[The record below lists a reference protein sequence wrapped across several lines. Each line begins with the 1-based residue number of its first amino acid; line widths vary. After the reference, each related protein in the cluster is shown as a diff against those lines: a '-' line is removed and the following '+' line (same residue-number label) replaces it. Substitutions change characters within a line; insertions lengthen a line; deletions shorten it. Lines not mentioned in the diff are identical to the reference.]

1 MATNF
6 EQLMNGDDGKPAE
19 GAADPYA
26 KHFEAAGITAED
38 TSGDEAKQGE
48 EQSTGAKSG
57 EEAPKPGSE
66 AKAPDGKVG
75 DSGAKDADGKPI
87 PDSKGKKEEGKTGNA
102 GDLTLQDGSV
112 VKAGAE
118 RRYYEQYHTER
129 QRSADLQNQLKQMT
143 ESRDTHRQRLN
154 EVQQTVQSVQGADP
168 QLVAV
173 GVRMAK
179 DLQRDP
185 VGTLKVMLA
194 EAVAAGYPIEGIGAG
209 VDKMALERIVAQ
221 AALQNTQQ
229 QNNPDQRIDAEVAQE
244 INQFYSSY
252 PDARIHDAVLGA
264 VLRDHPQLSL
274 SEAYFELKQQFIAK
288 GFDWSKPLAEQA
300 TARSADHNKSQQQQ
314 APMPNGRQANAIEPA
329 DKTIVAPANADN
341 GDIVKEAMREA
352 GINI

>member
-38 TSGDEAKQGE
+38 TGGDEAKSGK

-66 AKAPDGKVG
+66 AKAPDGKAG

-154 EVQQTVQSVQGADP
+154 EVQQTVQSIQGADP
-168 QLVAV
+168 ALVAV

-229 QNNPDQRIDAEVAQE
+229 PDQSQQIDQEVAQE

-264 VLRDHPQLSL
+264 VLRDHPQLTL
-274 SEAYFELKQQFIAK
+274 TEAYFELKQQFIAK

-300 TARSADHNKSQQQQ
+300 TARSADHNKSPQ
-314 APMPNGRQANAIEPA
+314 APMPNGRTATAMEAA
-329 DKTIVAPANADN
+329 DKTIVAPANADS
-341 GDIVKEAMREA
+341 GDIVREAMREA
-352 GINI
+352 GMNI